1 MKVARDVKVDQG
13 QSHWGWSLWDGVLVG
28 HAGKKAGR
36 EFFFL
41 LSGFVD
47 SSTLKK
53 GRNCQKAFIFA
64 DSSLF

>member
-1 MKVARDVKVDQG
+1 MEPAV
-13 QSHWGWSLWDGVLVG
+13 SLWDGVLVG

-47 SSTLKK
+47 SSTLQK